1 MKGFYYQLMKLAFEI
16 EIEDRDYI
24 EVMRNVIFSP
34 EFMLEENP
42 SSPSSGKNYSDLQ
55 YKKIVAEFMSILMH
69 QSIPNFE
76 LTILSY
82 PIVD

>member
-1 MKGFYYQLMKLAFEI
+1 
-16 EIEDRDYI
+16 
-24 EVMRNVIFSP
+24 
-34 EFMLEENP
+34 MLEENP

-55 YKKIVAEFMSILMH
+55 YKKIVAEFMEVLMR

-82 PIVD
+82 PIVDEALVKIL

>member
-1 MKGFYYQLMKLAFEI
+1 MKLAFEI

-24 EVMRNVIFSP
+24 EVLRNVIFSP

-55 YKKIVAEFMSILMH
+55 YKKIVAEFM
-69 QSIPNFE
+69 
-76 LTILSY
+76 
-82 PIVD
+82 